1 MIEAILLIF
10 PKVGFFRM
18 GKNVVAKGKIANKL
32 ASKKNKN
39 LLKGTNKKF
48 LDKTKGIGAKENTFD
63 APSKKVKTLKNEKKK
78 GAQKIV
84 ELAKPKEEEE
94 LVLPDADMIDSDQGT
109 DTNL

>member
-10 PKVGFFRM
+10 LKSVFFRM

-39 LLKGTNKKF
+39 LLKGTNKKI

-109 DTNL
+109 DTN